1 MHVGADTP
9 LGKGQDV
16 ERRDNPRKIL
26 DPIHVADIYAVDRM
40 LTLVRY
46 GTIRNASA
54 TGLLIEVQ
62 RQDLS
67 PVFVEH
73 DLTLED
79 IVGDIV
85 SLTIVEMELDLDAK
99 IARTRDV
106 DPTRCEIAVDF
117 AEYAPAYWRESL
129 AELLP
134 SLGEMDRID
143 PT

>member
-1 MHVGADTP
+1 
-9 LGKGQDV
+9 V
-16 ERRDNPRKIL
+16 ERRGNPRKVL
-26 DPIHVADIYAVDRM
+26 DPIHVANVYAVDRM

-62 RQDLS
+62 REDLS
-67 PVFVEH
+67 PEFVEH

-79 IVGDIV
+79 IIGDVV
-85 SLTIVEMELDLDAK
+85 SLTIDEMELALDAK
-99 IARTRDV
+99 ITRAREV
-106 DPTRCEIAVDF
+106 DASRCEIAVDF

-134 SLGEMDRID
+134 SLGEMGGE
-143 PT
+143 

>member
-1 MHVGADTP
+1 M
-9 LGKGQDV
+9 
-16 ERRDNPRKIL
+16 ERRDNPRKLL

-62 RQDLS
+62 REDMS
-67 PVFVEH
+67 SAFVEH

-79 IVGDIV
+79 VVGDVV
-85 SLTIVEMELDLDAK
+85 SLTIVEMELALDAQ
-99 IARTRDV
+99 IARTHEV
-106 DPTRCEIAVDF
+106 DATRCEIAVDF

-134 SLGEMDRID
+134 NLGEMEQID
-143 PT
+143 PP